1 MLRSAAS
8 SSPSRYGHGF
18 SVAHL
23 PLLLLTGLVDLQE
36 INSRWTSAELV
47 TVLETAC
54 LKVVK
59 FRVLSDQFYRSSEQQ
74 EKNTASSS
82 KISNKNLVRVEA
94 EEYTH
99 MERTWQSILLMILN
113 K

>member
-23 PLLLLTGLVDLQE
+23 PLLLLAGLVDLQE
-36 INSRWTSAELV
+36 INSNKKYSRWTSAELV

-59 FRVLSDQFYRSSEQQ
+59 FRVLS

-82 KISNKNLVRVEA
+82 KISNKNLVQVEA

-99 MERTWQSILLMILN
+99 MERTWQSIFLMILN